1 MSGPLEKPAPSPAI
15 RRIVIVGGGSA
26 GWMAAAALA
35 RAVPRD
41 TRLQLIET
49 SADQDSG
56 LLTPFDSTLPSL
68 RAFNYSLGLDEDA
81 LIAATGATIKLGTR
95 FSEWT
100 RKGVSYVHPFSDFGA
115 VMEGVAFHHCWLKL
129 RQAGQVE
136 PLESFALA
144 AVAADMGRFDRPSD
158 DPRSVTST
166 MSYGLHLNA
175 EAYTAVLR
183 SIADGAGVQ
192 GVAGSLVGVVTD
204 AERTRIT
211 GVTLSDGRVVEGDL
225 FIDCTGKAAS
235 VISALGSTWESW
247 SDHLPCNRVRWSL
260 DPARAAPSLLT
271 KVEAQRTGWCQTVP
285 LQTSTG
291 VAEFDAIASGEAA
304 PQGGNECL
312 FENGRRTPWVGN
324 CIAIGLSATCL
335 EPLEGTGL
343 HLLQSAV
350 TKLLALFPA
359 PGGMAVSAREY
370 NRLVQAEGERLRD
383 FLIAHYK
390 LNRRSGQTFWD
401 ARAASEP
408 PAELAWKLLQFE
420 SRGRIPMGDEE
431 TFEEASWLAIFM
443 GQHLQ
448 PRRYHPLA
456 DKFSLADTRDRL
468 DRTRAVMRRAAEAM
482 PTHRDYLASRAPT
495 RQSLP

>member
-1 MSGPLEKPAPSPAI
+1 MSEALYKAAPSPPL

-26 GWMAAAALA
+26 GWMAAAALS
-35 RAVPRD
+35 RAVPGD
-41 TRLQLIET
+41 TRLELIET
-49 SADQDSG
+49 NPGQDSG
-56 LLTPFDSTLPSL
+56 ILTPFDSTLPSL
-68 RAFNYSLGLDEDA
+68 RAFNHSLGLNEDA
-81 LIAATGATIKLGTR
+81 LIAATGATIKLGTQ
-95 FSEWT
+95 FSQWT

-144 AVAADMGRFDRPSD
+144 AVAANLGRFDRPSD

-183 SIADGAGVQ
+183 SIAERAGVQ
-192 GVAGSLVGVVTD
+192 GVSGSLAAVITD
-204 AERTRIT
+204 AERTRVT
-211 GVTLSDGRVVEGDL
+211 GVTLSDGRLVEGDL
-225 FIDCTGKAAS
+225 FIDCTGTAAS

-247 SDHLPCNRVRWSL
+247 SEHLPCNRVRWSL
-260 DPARAAPSLLT
+260 DPAQAVPCLLT
-271 KVEAQRTGWCQTVP
+271 EIEAQRAGWLQTVP
-285 LQTSTG
+285 LRTATG
-291 VAEFDAIASGEAA
+291 VAVFDAVAPGEPA
-304 PQGGNECL
+304 PQGGNERL
-312 FENGRRTPWVGN
+312 FENGRRTPWIGN

-350 TKLLALFPA
+350 TKLLALFPT

-370 NRLVQAEGERLRD
+370 NRLIQAEAERLRD

-390 LNRRSGQTFWD
+390 LNRRSGQSFWD
-401 ARAASEP
+401 ARAAAEP

-431 TFEEASWLAIFM
+431 TFEEASWLAVFM

-456 DKFSLADTRDRL
+456 DKFSLVDTRDRL
-468 DRTRAVMRRAAEAM
+468 DRTRAVMRQAAEAM

-495 RQSLP
+495 RHSLL